1 MFLITSIV
9 AGTATVISASV
20 YWKEH
25 RRNHQHKKNIHV
37 PQPTVY
43 HTSTSVACVSTV
55 LLLLVIFVNGLFAPG
70 SETVANTAPLLFA
83 IVTYITAIS
92 IDVELTSLSHV
103 GARILAV
110 AATSVLL
117 WWVVLYNSAS
127 PNTVCA
133 PTPRI
138 VRVTSACIAWHYL
151 IVEPLFRRHA
161 ISPV

>member
-9 AGTATVISASV
+9 AGTATAISATA

-25 RRNHQHKKNIHV
+25 QHKKNNIHV
-37 PQPTVY
+37 PQPVVY
-43 HTSTSVACVSTV
+43 HTSATVACVSTV
-55 LLLLVIFVNGLFAPG
+55 LLLLVISVNGLFAPG
-70 SETVANTAPLLFA
+70 SETVENTLPLLFA
-83 IVTYITAIS
+83 IVAYITAIT
-92 IDVELTSLSHV
+92 ITIELTSLSRV

-110 AATSVLL
+110 AAAAVFL
-117 WWVVLYNSAS
+117 WWVVLYNSGT